1 MAQITISQA
10 LRKIKKLKGELAEY
24 KQRTETAVVHD
35 EKKAPAFSFKD
46 SWEGYVATKA
56 KLVGLEAGVAE
67 ANATTKITLDPS
79 VPSLKGI
86 GKDAVIC
93 SLSLII
99 RLLQEMRA
107 EIALLQ
113 GLHSRVA
120 KTEVEASVDF
130 GWDETGEKRVKIT
143 TSTTYLCHMTQAERA
158 EAVKKEQDAFEYL
171 NNLLETANHK
181 TLVEVPDGT

>member
-10 LRKIKKLKGELAEY
+10 LRRIKKLKGELAEY

-35 EKKAPAFSFKD
+35 EKKAPAFSFED

-56 KLVGLEAGVAE
+56 KLVCLEAGVAE
-67 ANATTKITLDPS
+67 ANATTRITLDHS

-86 GKDAVIC
+86 GRDDVAC

-113 GLHSRVA
+113 GLHSRVD
-120 KTEVEASVDF
+120 KTEVETSTDF
-130 GWDETGEKRVKIT
+130 GLDETGEI
-143 TSTTYLCHMTQAERA
+143 STTYLCHMTQAERA